1 MVYWS
6 HIISSVYCYISAKGL
21 LTRNTGILKIIE
33 ENEVPTINISY
44 KVPSANVSEVEDA
57 LQAHAGH
64 MRASYTADNPRGD
77 NPLDAYFTKA
87 EELNN
92 PTNPADGT
100 TGNIIFTLNEK
111 WSQVEHIQSHIGRT
125 LEASHAEKFISAM
138 QAYGTVSV
146 MGEIFYDMNG

>member
-1 MVYWS
+1 M
-6 HIISSVYCYISAKGL
+6 
-21 LTRNTGILKIIE
+21 
-33 ENEVPTINISY
+33 PTINITY
-44 KVPSANVSEVEDA
+44 KVPSANASEVEDA
-57 LQAHAGH
+57 LQAHAEH
-64 MRASYTADNPRGD
+64 MRVSYTTDNPRGD

-111 WSQVEHIQSHIGRT
+111 WSEAEHIQAHIGRT
-125 LEASHAEKFISAM
+125 LKASHAEKFIAAM

>member
-1 MVYWS
+1 M
-6 HIISSVYCYISAKGL
+6 
-21 LTRNTGILKIIE
+21 
-33 ENEVPTINISY
+33 PTINISY
-44 KVPSANVSEVEDA
+44 KVPSANASEVEDA
-57 LQAHAGH
+57 LKAHAEH
-64 MRASYTADNPRGD
+64 MRTSYPADNPRGD

-111 WSQVEHIQSHIGRT
+111 WSQVEHIQAHIGRT
-125 LEASHAEKFISAM
+125 LKASHAEKFIAAM
-138 QAYGTVSV
+138 QAYATVSV